1 MKKRIK
7 DLFIGFVVGCLLITT
22 TPVLADSIL
31 QKIDVVMN
39 VVSVEINGEKLDA
52 NSILYN
58 GSTYLPL
65 RKVAEAVGK
74 DVEWEQTT
82 MTANIINKQEVV
94 NNMSV
99 FNFTEEEYQN
109 FVDAFN
115 FKEQSDDGLKKE
127 IISFYN
133 GILNE
138 NEVKQY
144 INIKNLQNRD
154 EILKRIVD
162 EKYTDNTKDLVIQF
176 WYLKND
182 NTISLLGT
190 VAKTPQGEYRIGFY
204 NCDL

>member
-65 RKVAEAVGK
+65 RKVAEAVEK

-115 FKEQSDDGLKKE
+115 FKEQSDDGFKKE

>member
-182 NTISLLGT
+182 STISLLGT

>member
-58 GSTYLPL
+58 GSTYLSL

-109 FVDAFN
+109 FVDVFN

>member
-109 FVDAFN
+109 FVDVFN